1 MKYSLGKSNAT
12 DLRERNGFRYLKD
25 SDLNKLMRIYDI
37 VWKDIYPRALQ
48 FSKLFENTFQSADL
62 IELQDGMLHAPI
74 PMPERVNNGDKL
86 IRKYNAWRKDYEK
99 IVKTYSNERE
109 RLRWKNY
116 EIEVYSR

>member
-1 MKYSLGKSNAT
+1 MKYSLGKSNIT
-12 DLRERNGFRYLKD
+12 DLRERNGFKYLQD
-25 SDLNKLMRIYDI
+25 NDLTRLMKIYDV

-48 FSKLFENTFQSADL
+48 FTKLLENTFQSVEL
-62 IELQDGMLHAPI
+62 IELRDGMLHAPI

-86 IRKYNAWRKDYEK
+86 IRKYNTWRKDYEK
-99 IVKTYSNERE
+99 IVKAYSNERE